1 VICYFIGIS
10 GALIAVITIG
20 ISILVV
26 LLIIVAIVC
35 YHFYKK
41 YRALDGQT
49 SAARLA
55 RAVAGRSG
63 FFMQMASG
71 QEDEPEISVDSER
84 EQNHE
89 IDDFSHVAPSDDIS
103 PPSAECTDSI

>member
-1 VICYFIGIS
+1 MLLYIGIS

-20 ISILVV
+20 ILILVV

-41 YRALDGQT
+41 NRALDGLT

-55 RAVAGRSG
+55 RVVAGRSG

-71 QEDEPEISVDSER
+71 QEDEPDISVDSEG
-84 EQNHE
+84 EQNHG
-89 IDDFSHVAPSDDIS
+89 IDDFSQVTPSDDIS
-103 PPSAECTDSI
+103 PPSAECTDSV